1 MRQSGIFI
9 SYRREDAAHAAFLL
23 HDRLSASFGED
34 KIFMDI
40 DTIDIGAN
48 FPEVIDRAVRSCE
61 VLLAVIGQEWLTSTD
76 AEGRRRLESEDD
88 FVRLEI
94 ARALDRNIW
103 VIPVLVQDAKMPRPD
118 DLPEDL
124 QELTRR
130 HAARISLESLNYDV
144 GRLIAGLERLLEE
157 PEQVDKTSPL
167 PEIKGDAVAETV
179 QDEHEGEPEPGDEI
193 EADAGTKK
201 WWARVDRR
209 VWIASVTVGAV
220 LLASVVIIGGDGDDE
235 DGSTLAGTR
244 IAFLSDRSGNC
255 EIHVVRA
262 DGTHQRQLTHTAG
275 SVLRADWSPDGSQ
288 VVFASN
294 ADGDYDLYLLDVES
308 GTESLLLDN
317 GGDEKG
323 PDWSPDGEQIAF
335 SSTAGGFS
343 EIWVMDVDDGQ
354 PDQLTDDDTHNVVPD
369 WSRDGKRIA
378 FASNADG
385 AFDIHLMGAGGRGR
399 TNLTGE
405 VLGDDSDEFD
415 PSWSPDGSKLSFD
428 ARPADGDFDIY
439 VIQSDGSGV
448 ENLTAHS
455 GEDRHSSWAPDGS
468 KIVFGSDREVPPN
481 DTQKGCSAE
490 ERQQD
495 LFMMNDDGS
504 DQERLFESE
513 ADDSSPAW
521 QP

>member
-1 MRQSGIFI
+1 VRQSGIFI
-9 SYRREDAAHAAFLL
+9 SYRREDAAHAALLL

-34 KIFMDI
+34 KIFMDV

-76 AEGRRRLESEDD
+76 AEGRRRLENEDD

-130 HAARISLESLNYDV
+130 HAARISLESWNYDV
-144 GRLIAGLERLLEE
+144 GRLITGLERLLVE
-157 PEQVDKTSPL
+157 PEQEDKTSPL
-167 PEIKGDAVAETV
+167 PEINGDAESVTV
-179 QDEHEGEPEPGDEI
+179 SDEREAEPEPGDEI
-193 EADAGTKK
+193 EVDAGTEK
-201 WWARVDRR
+201 WWARVNRK
-209 VWIASVTVGAV
+209 VWIASATVAAV
-220 LLASVVIIGGDGDDE
+220 LLASVLIIVGGGDDE
-235 DGSTLAGTR
+235 DGATLAGTR
-244 IAFLSDRSGNC
+244 IAFLSDKSGSC

-275 SVLRADWSPDGSQ
+275 SDLRADWSPDGSQ

-294 ADGDYDLYLLDVES
+294 ADGDYDLYLLDVDS
-308 GTESLLLDN
+308 GRESLLLDN
-317 GGDEKG
+317 GGDERG
-323 PDWSPDGEQIAF
+323 PDWSPDGGKIAF
-335 SSTAGGFS
+335 SSTAGGHS
-343 EIWVMDVDDGQ
+343 EIWVMDVDEAQ
-354 PDQLTDDDTHNVVPD
+354 ADQLTYYDAHSIVPD

-385 AFDIHLMGAGGRGR
+385 AFDIHLMRTDGAEH

-405 VLGDDSDEFD
+405 ILGDDSDEFD
-415 PSWSPDGSKLSFD
+415 PSWSPDGDTLSFD
-428 ARPADGDFDIY
+428 ARPAGGDFDIY

-455 GEDRHSSWAPDGS
+455 AEDRHSSWAPDGS
-468 KIVFGSDREVPPN
+468 MIVFGSDREVPPD
-481 DTQKGCSAE
+481 DTQRGCSAE

-521 QP
+521 ER